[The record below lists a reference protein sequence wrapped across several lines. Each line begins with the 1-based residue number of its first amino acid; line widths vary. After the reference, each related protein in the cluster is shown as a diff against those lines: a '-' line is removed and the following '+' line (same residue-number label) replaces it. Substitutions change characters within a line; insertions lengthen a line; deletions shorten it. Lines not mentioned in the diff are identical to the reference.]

1 MQPIYYTNSF
11 IQGKWSENAVRF
23 WVESRLR
30 IVDEANG
37 LIEDYYQCG
46 ACKSEDTFAE
56 KDLFYEDNYDFT
68 PVFGPEYGIVFR
80 RKAYLNENYKSC
92 PQVADMWGG
101 QLYKLK
107 ESADAILLNTN
118 DEIRQATNDGALL
131 VAQTELHNV
140 ELGLRAIIEYP
151 IKTMNIHD
159 RHNMYQV
166 DTGPVLYP
174 DLTRRYEKFVDAV
187 NLAYVAFNV
196 SHFADFVIEE
206 PTAIQKNGE
215 EITQVYH
222 YSRIVSHEAKNRVF
236 AMK

>member
-1 MQPIYYTNSF
+1 MHPIHYSNSF
-11 IQGKWSENAVRF
+11 IHGKWSENTVRF

-30 IVDEANG
+30 IMDEVNG
-37 LIEDYYQCG
+37 HIEDYYQCG

-68 PVFGPEYGIVFR
+68 PVFGPKHGIVFR
-80 RKAYLNENYKSC
+80 RKAYLNENYRSF
-92 PQVADMWGG
+92 PQAADMWGG

-107 ESADAILLNTN
+107 ESTDAVLLNTN
-118 DEIRQATNDGALL
+118 EEIRQATHDGALL
-131 VAQTELHNV
+131 VAQTELRNI

-151 IKTMNIHD
+151 IKTMNTHD
-159 RHNMYQV
+159 HRNMYQV

-174 DLTRRYEKFVDAV
+174 NLTKRYERFVDAV
-187 NLAYVAFNV
+187 SLAYVAFNV

-206 PTAIQKNGE
+206 PTVIRNSEKE
-215 EITQVYH
+215 FTQVYH
-222 YSRIVSHEAKNRVF
+222 YSRIVSHEADNRIF